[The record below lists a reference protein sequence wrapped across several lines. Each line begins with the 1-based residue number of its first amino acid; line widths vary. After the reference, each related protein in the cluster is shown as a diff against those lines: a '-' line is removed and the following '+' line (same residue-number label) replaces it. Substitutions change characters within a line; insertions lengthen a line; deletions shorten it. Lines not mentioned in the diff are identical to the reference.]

1 MIKPQKYYSTDQVIE
16 ILNSFKYKCSD
27 KFIRINVLVDATVE
41 ALEKQRP
48 KPEPPTFFEKL
59 KAKFNKPKS

>member
-1 MIKPQKYYSTDQVIE
+1 MNKPQKYYSTDQVIE
-16 ILNSFKYKCSD
+16 ILNGFKYKCSD

-48 KPEPPTFFEKL
+48 KPEPPTLFEKL
-59 KAKFNKPKS
+59 KLKFNKTKK